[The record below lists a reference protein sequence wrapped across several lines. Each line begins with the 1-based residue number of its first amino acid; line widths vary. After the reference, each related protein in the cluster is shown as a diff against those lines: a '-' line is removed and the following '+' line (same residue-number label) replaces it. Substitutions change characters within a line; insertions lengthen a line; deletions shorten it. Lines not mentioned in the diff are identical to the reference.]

1 MVKSAQQ
8 LPGRYRRLMMR
19 EGVHEAE
26 RRIAAIGG
34 ATRLD
39 LAGLSLT
46 DAGLQTLRPEISHL
60 SALTELRLENNWLT
74 AVPRR
79 SATCPS

>member
-1 MVKSAQQ
+1 
-8 LPGRYRRLMMR
+8 MMR